1 MPTVS
6 FTIDDKVFEL
16 YLEEYI
22 LKVGEGPQA
31 QCISGFTALDV
42 PPPRGPLWTE
52 QCFLYS
58 FLHKCFFLLEDKKLA
73 SQYQKEADKC
83 NLGME
88 TCEEVREKAE
98 EALSAQMKLTAMWEI
113 RSRQK
118 GWRDKV
124 AKSNAQTQG
133 KTNYTRLR
141 SKNNLQKAHN
151 GWLLPLQMHVG
162 GIAAA
167 NKNDI
172 DQHAVDTVL

>member
-1 MPTVS
+1 M
-6 FTIDDKVFEL
+6 L
-16 YLEEYI
+16 
-22 LKVGEGPQA
+22 
-31 QCISGFTALDV
+31 
-42 PPPRGPLWTE
+42 PL
-52 QCFLYS
+52 Q
-58 FLHKCFFLLEDKKLA
+58 DKKLA

-118 GWRDKV
+118 GWREKV